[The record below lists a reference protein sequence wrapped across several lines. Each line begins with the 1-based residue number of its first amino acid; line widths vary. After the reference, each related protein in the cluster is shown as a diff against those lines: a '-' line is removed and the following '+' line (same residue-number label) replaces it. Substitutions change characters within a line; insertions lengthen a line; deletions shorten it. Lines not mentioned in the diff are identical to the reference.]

1 METEDD
7 VSSTLESLESYVK
20 QWSGHKGSQ
29 VETETVELKQ
39 VYLQSRFFVQ
49 VNKENSKR
57 NSGILN

>member
-7 VSSTLESLESYVK
+7 VSSTLESLENYVK
-20 QWSGHKGSQ
+20 QRSGHKGSQ

-39 VYLQSRFFVQ
+39 VYLLSRFVQ
-49 VNKENSKR
+49 VNTENSKR

>member
-20 QWSGHKGSQ
+20 QRSGHKDSQ

-39 VYLQSRFFVQ
+39 VQLHSRFFVQ
-49 VNKENSKR
+49 VNRENSKR